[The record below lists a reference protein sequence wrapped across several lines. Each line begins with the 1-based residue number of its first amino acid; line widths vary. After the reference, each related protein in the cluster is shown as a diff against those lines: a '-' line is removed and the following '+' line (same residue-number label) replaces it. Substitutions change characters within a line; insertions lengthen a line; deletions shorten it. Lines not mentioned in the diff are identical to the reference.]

1 MIRRLLSATA
11 VAAVIAG
18 PQVALACPNC
28 VGNTQYA
35 GSQML
40 MLAGFALLPFTLAVG
55 VGLFIRRVG
64 RDD

>member
-1 MIRRLLSATA
+1 MIRRLLSTAAGAATA
-11 VAAVIAG
+11 AA

-40 MLAGFALLPFTLAVG
+40 MLAGFAVLPFTLAVG
-55 VGLFIRRVG
+55 VGLLVRRVS
-64 RDD
+64 RD